1 MWWTA
6 GAALL
11 VVAAAV
17 ATVLVA
23 TRGTG
28 DPPPPAVPVA
38 AAGPASPAT
47 TPPTLVAPPPAVPI
61 SLIPSQV
68 PGWLATVSTTRNAA
82 YDVPP
87 TWRPGSPGSIRG
99 FHDDAGNAVVL
110 SGVAEHESAPCPG
123 STDQQMA
130 AWAGTTGAPTADTA
144 RAARALAGLWAG
156 YFATDTA
163 KPQIRIGPPTSVTV
177 AGKPASHVVA
187 DVTVPGPDTCENPAR
202 ATIHTVAAP
211 ARNGQSL
218 VWVALVDNDIPDGV
232 GDADVDQMIR
242 SLRPA
247 GLEVKC
253 DPSRVAVGT
262 WC

>member
-6 GAALL
+6 GAAVL

-17 ATVLVA
+17 ATVVVA

-38 AAGPASPAT
+38 AAVPASPAT

-110 SGVAEHESAPCPG
+110 SGVAEHGSAPCPG
-123 STDQQMA
+123 STDPQMA

-144 RAARALAGLWAG
+144 RAARAMAGLWAG

-163 KPQIRIGPPTSVTV
+163 KPQTRIGQPSP
-177 AGKPASHVVA
+177 
-187 DVTVPGPDTCENPAR
+187 VTVPGPDTCENPAR

-218 VWVALVDNDIPDGV
+218 VWVLLVDDDIPDGV